1 MTLVKVKVNFPELTD
16 AVKKAISRGV
26 DKAVVEMG
34 NEMQEMLAK
43 PGRGRVYV
51 RKSGK
56 KYSKTALRAMK
67 RAHVRGIKGRHFQYI
82 KRIGLANVLRQL
94 RKDGRRNP
102 KTIRSLGFHKASAP
116 GAPPAR
122 DTGHLARSWQVGFSR
137 RGTVE
142 RQGNVYRLVV
152 GSNLN
157 YAKWLE
163 FGTKNMAER
172 PYVRPVAEIMRR
184 RAPLI
189 IQAEVAN
196 AIAKRNRGGK

>member
-1 MTLVKVKVNFPELTD
+1 MTLVRVKVNFPELTD
-16 AVKKAISRGV
+16 AIKRAVARGV
-26 DKAVVEMG
+26 DKAVVAMG
-34 NEMQEMLAK
+34 DEMQEMLSK
-43 PGRGRVYV
+43 PGRGRVYI

-67 RAHVRGIKGRHFQYI
+67 RAHVRGINGRHFQYI

-94 RKDGRRNP
+94 RKDGRKNP

-116 GAPPAR
+116 GAPPAK
-122 DTGHLARSWQVGFSR
+122 DTGHLARSWQVGFNK

-142 RQGNVYRLVV
+142 QHGNVYRLVV

-163 FGTKNMAER
+163 FGTARMAAR

-184 RAPLI
+184 RTPFI
-189 IQAEVAN
+189 IQAEVSDAL
-196 AIAKRNRGGK
+196 AKRNRGGK

>member
-16 AVKKAISRGV
+16 AIKRAVARGV
-26 DKAVVEMG
+26 DKAVVAMG
-34 NEMQEMLAK
+34 DEMQEMLQK

-51 RKSGK
+51 IRSNK

-102 KTIRSLGFHKASAP
+102 KTLRHLGFHKASAP
-116 GAPPAR
+116 GQPPAR
-122 DTGHLARSWQVGFSR
+122 NTGDLARSWQVGFKQ
-137 RGTVE
+137 RGSVE
-142 RQGNVYRLVV
+142 KHGNVYRLVV
-152 GSNLN
+152 GSDKP

-163 FGTKNMAER
+163 FGTRNMAAR

-184 RAPLI
+184 RTPFI
-189 IQAEVAN
+189 IQAEVSDAL
-196 AIAKRNRGGK
+196 AKRNRGGK

>member
-16 AVKKAISRGV
+16 AVKKAIARGV
-26 DKAVVEMG
+26 DKAVVAMG
-34 NEMQEMLAK
+34 DEMQDMLAK

-51 RKSGK
+51 IRSNK
-56 KYSKTALRAMK
+56 KYSKTALRALR

-102 KTIRSLGFHKASAP
+102 KTIRHLGFHKASAP
-116 GAPPAR
+116 GQPPAR
-122 DTGHLARSWQVGFSR
+122 ATGDLARSWQVGVKK
-137 RGTVE
+137 RGSVE
-142 RQGNVYRLVV
+142 RHGNVYRLVV
-152 GSNLN
+152 GSNKP

-163 FGTKNMAER
+163 FGTSRMAAR

-184 RAPLI
+184 RAPII

-196 AIAKRNRGGK
+196 AIAKRNRGAK